1 MATSGVASVR
11 HTVYNARLMSCYFV
25 VCGVLFIW
33 GGAVD
38 RGRGWCAAAG
48 WAWHALVVAAG
59 RHTATSAGPPLQD
72 DCCNVSISMLR
83 LAAKQGWVV

>member
-33 GGAVD
+33 GGQWTEAGDGVLL
-38 RGRGWCAAAG
+38 RAGRGMPLSSLQADTQQPVLGRPCRTT
-48 WAWHALVVAAG
+48 VA
-59 RHTATSAGPPLQD
+59 
-72 DCCNVSISMLR
+72 M
-83 LAAKQGWVV
+83 